1 MKKISYK
8 YPLFGIPLA
17 LIGVFVGPM
26 LIGWYFNLE
35 PEWHKF
41 IPALGFSIIGVI
53 IFVLRRHPD
62 VNSHLMDSYGMLL
75 IGIGP
80 TAASFDL
87 LPKDDMGRML
97 IPVFTFCIIVFWFLY
112 FGFFIKPKKYS
123 EFEAIKKEQSQI
135 KETRLVTFVIFGFL
149 LVIGFALFK
158 GILEI
163 NKIF

>member
-1 MKKISYK
+1 MKINYK

-17 LIGVFVGPM
+17 LCWIFLGPI
-26 LIGWYFNLE
+26 LLEGYFNLE
-35 PEWHKF
+35 PEWRKF
-41 IPALGFSIIGVI
+41 ISILGFSIIGVI

-62 VNSHLMDSYGMLL
+62 VNSHLMDSYSMLL

-80 TAASFDL
+80 TVASFDL

-97 IPVFTFCIIVFWFLY
+97 IPVFTFCIVVFWFMY

-123 EFEAIKKEQSQI
+123 EPEEIKKEQLRI
-135 KETRLVTFVIFGFL
+135 KETRWTTFVIFGVL
-149 LVIGFALFK
+149 AVMGFALFQ

-163 NKIF
+163 NKIL